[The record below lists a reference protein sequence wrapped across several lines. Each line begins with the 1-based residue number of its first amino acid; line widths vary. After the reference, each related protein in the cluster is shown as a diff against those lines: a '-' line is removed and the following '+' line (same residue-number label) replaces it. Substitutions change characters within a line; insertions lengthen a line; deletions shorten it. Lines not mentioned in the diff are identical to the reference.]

1 MDEYEKAVAEAQE
14 LAAENQRKI
23 DILLADMNR
32 QELRNTRTD
41 AAALAA
47 LERDLLNLVNG
58 SRIKRARD
66 RGLLRCA
73 AATLHKVRR
82 QLLDDADRA
91 VLCERCM
98 NNGRYHSRLQG
109 PGAYHRARRQSTR
122 GLVRR
127 AL

>member
-14 LAAENQRKI
+14 LTAENQRKI

-91 VLCERCM
+91 ALCERCM
-98 NNGRYHSRLQG
+98 NPHTIKNQDELDDVCAQCPLEKTAG
-109 PGAYHRARRQSTR
+109 
-122 GLVRR
+122 
-127 AL
+127 

>member
-1 MDEYEKAVAEAQE
+1 MEEYEKIVAEAQA

-32 QELRNTRTD
+32 QELRNTHTD
-41 AAALAA
+41 AAALERM
-47 LERDLLNLVNG
+47 ERDLLNLVNS

-73 AATLHKVRR
+73 AAALHKVRR

-91 VLCERCM
+91 ALCDRCVNPHVLKDQDELDDVCGQCPLEKTA
-98 NNGRYHSRLQG
+98 G
-109 PGAYHRARRQSTR
+109 
-122 GLVRR
+122 
-127 AL
+127 

>member
-1 MDEYEKAVAEAQE
+1 MEEYEKIVAEAQE

-23 DILLADMNR
+23 DILLADMTR
-32 QELRNTRTD
+32 QELRNTSTD
-41 AAALAA
+41 AAALARM
-47 LERDLLNLVNG
+47 ERDLIDLVNG

-91 VLCERCM
+91 TLCERCM
-98 NNGRYHSRLQG
+98 HPHVLKDQDELDDVCAQCPLEKTAG
-109 PGAYHRARRQSTR
+109 
-122 GLVRR
+122 
-127 AL
+127 